1 MYSSRK
7 LKFMGQLESYTLQD
21 IYLIAIVSGFL
32 AAYFAEEI
40 EATIESL
47 IPYIY
52 SINLKSKKNRK
63 LLSTRIFAGDI
74 IGAMHSTYS
83 FLNLPQVGFVAIEN
97 PISEKEIW
105 QDPFLNKFVGEEGA
119 LDVTLEGSNKG

>member
-1 MYSSRK
+1 
-7 LKFMGQLESYTLQD
+7 MGQLESYTLQD